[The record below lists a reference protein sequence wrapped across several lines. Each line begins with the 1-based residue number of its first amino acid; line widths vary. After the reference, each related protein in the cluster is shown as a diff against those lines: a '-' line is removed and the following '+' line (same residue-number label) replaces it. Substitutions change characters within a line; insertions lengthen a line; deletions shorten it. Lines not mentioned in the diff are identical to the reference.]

1 MKKVLCI
8 MGVIFLITCS
18 RKDIPLS
25 PGKDVGKNVGE
36 KEKVLPY
43 VVSAFD
49 FSGNYVFQDLDN
61 DPANGYQDV
70 IRAVFS
76 EKMDKNTINET
87 NVKVYKIANGK
98 IKGTIAGTI
107 DYYEDLKMVEF
118 KPSTGFENSDSIN
131 YMLFISSEVKDINGN
146 KLDQNRNGINEGE
159 HFDDY
164 YNPNFRCPA
173 SNNIQPDFDPPEL
186 FDFYPEYGD
195 NDVSTTPNINII
207 ILGNDLDTS
216 TIEANDIELKEYETK
231 IDITSQV
238 DSIKGFGIGF
248 RIWFS
253 PKNATLKFG
262 KVYELRIKNTIQDSS
277 GNYLDINRDGKQ
289 ELGEDTIIHFATE
302 LENGNPTEFPRV
314 TSATLDQNLKI
325 IKVRFNHEM
334 NTSDFNF
341 SNIKVF
347 KQRFPYP
354 EGFISG
360 IIREDLDK
368 KGFTYSLI
376 EWDGNLPL
384 YLFISYNLRDK
395 DGFKLDGNND
405 GVGGIIGK
413 DNYWRQF

>member
-1 MKKVLCI
+1 MKKILSI
-8 MGVIFLITCS
+8 MGIIILMTCS

-25 PGKDVGKNVGE
+25 PGKDIGSNVGE
-36 KEKVLPY
+36 KEKTLPY

-49 FSGNYVFQDLDN
+49 FSGNYIFQDLDN
-61 DPANGYQDV
+61 NPENGFQDV
-70 IRAVFS
+70 IRARFS
-76 EKMDKNTINET
+76 ERMDTNTINSE
-87 NVKVYKIANGK
+87 NIKVYKLANGK
-98 IKGTIAGTI
+98 IKGTISGTI
-107 DYYEDLKMVEF
+107 RYYKDLNMVEF
-118 KPSTGFENSDSIN
+118 TPTAGFENSDSIN

-146 KLDQNRNGINEGE
+146 KLDQNQNGINEGE

-164 YNPNFRCPA
+164 YNANFRCPN
-173 SNNIQPDFDPPEL
+173 SNNIQPDFEPPEL
-186 FDFYPEYGD
+186 INYSPSYGD
-195 NDVSTTPNINII
+195 NNVSTTPKITLII
-207 ILGNDLDTS
+207 FGRDLDTT
-216 TIEANDIELKEYETK
+216 TIGENDIELKEYETQIKISCK
-231 IDITSQV
+231 ID
-238 DSIKGFGIGF
+238 SIVKIPVIGY
-248 RIWFS
+248 RIKFS
-253 PKNATLKFG
+253 TISNLKFS
-262 KVYELRIKNTIQDSS
+262 KVYELVIKNEIKDSA

-289 ELGEDTIIHFATE
+289 ELREDTVIHFATQKE
-302 LENGNPTEFPRV
+302 DGSPTEFPRV
-314 TSATLDQNLKI
+314 TSANLDMNLKL

-347 KQRFPYP
+347 KQRLPYP

-360 IIREDLDK
+360 IIREDPDK

-405 GVGGIIGK
+405 GIGGIVGK